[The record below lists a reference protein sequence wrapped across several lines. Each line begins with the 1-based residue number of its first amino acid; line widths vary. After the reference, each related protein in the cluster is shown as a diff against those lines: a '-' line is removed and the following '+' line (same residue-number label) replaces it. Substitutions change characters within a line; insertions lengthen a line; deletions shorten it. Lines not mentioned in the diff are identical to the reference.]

1 MLYRP
6 IDIITDSGDAEWQAR
21 RGSMHPIGQRISL
34 QNLRIA
40 RSSEGMQFLA
50 AHGGDVRI
58 VQGGGHGDSDGMGE
72 ADRSNS

>member
-1 MLYRP
+1 
-6 IDIITDSGDAEWQAR
+6 
-21 RGSMHPIGQRISL
+21 
-34 QNLRIA
+34 
-40 RSSEGMQFLA
+40 MQFLA